1 MAGVNKVTILGR
13 LGKDPEVKST
23 QQGTS
28 VVNFTVATSENWKD
42 KNGEKQEKTE
52 WHRIVAFAKLADII
66 AKYAKKGGQVY
77 IEGKIQ
83 TRSWKDKDGQT
94 KYTTEIIAQTF
105 QFVGSKAS
113 SGGSQDSSG
122 GHEDSGSDHDDSGSG
137 GGVHLSP
144 DDDGDAPF

>member
-113 SGGSQDSSG
+113 GGGSQDSG
-122 GHEDSGSDHDDSGSG
+122 GNEDSGSDHDDSGSG